1 MTIAK
6 TPWLIFN
13 NRVVT
18 NLSPISDRY
27 RSSHLALINLSHN
40 VVAKITC
47 VISMLLLASL
57 FVASPSFASDDDMPI
72 TTDNRIKTYIY
83 NPNEVYLLVLH
94 FGYQSHI
101 EFAKGEEIQTIS
113 LGDSYAWKIT
123 PLANRLFIKPLE
135 KNMRTNMTIIT
146 SKRTYQFDIVSEE
159 LELGEEKDL
168 VYVIRFY
175 YPKKKAR

>member
-1 MTIAK
+1 MTTVK
-6 TPWLIFN
+6 T
-13 NRVVT
+13 
-18 NLSPISDRY
+18 ISR
-27 RSSHLALINLSHN
+27 LKLINLKRDII
-40 VVAKITC
+40 AKI
-47 VISMLLLASL
+47 VYVFSMFVLATSL
-57 FVASPSFASDDDMPI
+57 TASPSFAFDEDIPI

-94 FGYQSHI
+94 FGYQSHL

-146 SKRTYQFDIVSEE
+146 NKRTYQFDIVSQE
-159 LELGEEKDL
+159 LEMGEEKDL

-175 YPKKKAR
+175 YPKKNSISK

>member
-1 MTIAK
+1 MTTVSFKALGRNNGSWIAQTK
-6 TPWLIFN
+6 KLTYYVMVLF
-13 NRVVT
+13 
-18 NLSPISDRY
+18 
-27 RSSHLALINLSHN
+27 
-40 VVAKITC
+40 
-47 VISMLLLASL
+47 LASL
-57 FVASPSFASDDDMPI
+57 FTANPGFADYEDIPI

-146 SKRTYQFDIVSEE
+146 NKRTYQFDIVSQE
-159 LELGEEKDL
+159 LEIGEEKDL
-168 VYVIRFY
+168 VYVVRFY
-175 YPKKKAR
+175 YPKRKSR